1 MKQQKSIFVT
11 FAELTSYKL
20 AYQKYHL
27 TLMPNVG
34 QLICAWNSFAI
45 NTVELKQR
53 TTKRKTKT
61 VRNATE
67 VRIRFN
73 ESKRDQTFA
82 SYRIFKR
89 IVITVMIQVLTK
101 VITKYR
107 IKIKKMRNNHLLLD
121 FLQISS
127 IAFLSSLSVAIL
139 DSVLSAGNCW

>member
-1 MKQQKSIFVT
+1 MKEQKSIFVT

-82 SYRIFKR
+82 SYRMHIR
-89 IVITVMIQVLTK
+89 MHIIT
-101 VITKYR
+101 
-107 IKIKKMRNNHLLLD
+107 
-121 FLQISS
+121 S
-127 IAFLSSLSVAIL
+127 
-139 DSVLSAGNCW
+139 

>member
-82 SYRIFKR
+82 SYR
-89 IVITVMIQVLTK
+89 
-101 VITKYR
+101 
-107 IKIKKMRNNHLLLD
+107 KIN
-121 FLQISS
+121 FLGK
-127 IAFLSSLSVAIL
+127 A
-139 DSVLSAGNCW
+139 SVLQFMSAVQDMTIVLYVQYMVS